1 MEAKLND
8 GATALMLAAHGGH
21 AAAIAALLAA
31 WAEVDAKDIDGTTA
45 LMLAAQGGHAAA
57 IAALV
62 AAGAEAKPQSSQAS
76 YLQKAARRA
85 NWTPSNSIQPLT
97 PQAGVVLTGT
107 ASEGEAPPPYRSAPD
122 FPPAAPPFTFL
133 PAPDVPLPPKK
144 SVSFSGGPSV
154 HE

>member
-1 MEAKLND
+1 VHQV
-8 GATALMLAAHGGH
+8 ALTQQQQQAEQQAQAFLSQRAHAGPPLAPSNP
-21 AAAIAALLAA
+21 
-31 WAEVDAKDIDGTTA
+31 
-45 LMLAAQGGHAAA
+45 QPSQPS
-57 IAALV
+57 
-62 AAGAEAKPQSSQAS
+62 KPQSSQAS

>member
-1 MEAKLND
+1 MHQV
-8 GATALMLAAHGGH
+8 ALTQQQQQAEQQAQAFLSQCASAGPPLAPSNPQPSQ
-21 AAAIAALLAA
+21 LS
-31 WAEVDAKDIDGTTA
+31 
-45 LMLAAQGGHAAA
+45 
-57 IAALV
+57 
-62 AAGAEAKPQSSQAS
+62 KPQSSQAS

>member
-1 MEAKLND
+1 MHQV
-8 GATALMLAAHGGH
+8 ALTQQQQQAEQQAQAFLSQRASAGPPLAPSNPQPSQ
-21 AAAIAALLAA
+21 LS
-31 WAEVDAKDIDGTTA
+31 
-45 LMLAAQGGHAAA
+45 
-57 IAALV
+57 
-62 AAGAEAKPQSSQAS
+62 KPQSSQAS
-76 YLQKAARRA
+76 YLQKAALRA

-122 FPPAAPPFTFL
+122 FPPAAPPPSPFTFL

-144 SVSFSGGPSV
+144 SVSFCGGPSL

>member
-1 MEAKLND
+1 MHQV
-8 GATALMLAAHGGH
+8 ALTQQQQQAEQQAQAFLSQRAHAGPPLAPSNP
-21 AAAIAALLAA
+21 
-31 WAEVDAKDIDGTTA
+31 
-45 LMLAAQGGHAAA
+45 QPSQPS
-57 IAALV
+57 
-62 AAGAEAKPQSSQAS
+62 KPQSSQAS

-107 ASEGEAPPPYRSAPD
+107 ASEGEAPPPYRSAPG

>member
-1 MEAKLND
+1 MHQV
-8 GATALMLAAHGGH
+8 ALTQQQQQAEQQAQAFLSQRAHAGPPLAPSNP
-21 AAAIAALLAA
+21 
-31 WAEVDAKDIDGTTA
+31 
-45 LMLAAQGGHAAA
+45 QPSQPS
-57 IAALV
+57 
-62 AAGAEAKPQSSQAS
+62 KPQSSQAS

>member
-1 MEAKLND
+1 MHQVALTQQQQAKQQAEQQAQQQAQAFMSQRANA
-8 GATALMLAAHGGH
+8 GPPLAPSNP
-21 AAAIAALLAA
+21 
-31 WAEVDAKDIDGTTA
+31 
-45 LMLAAQGGHAAA
+45 QPSQPS
-57 IAALV
+57 
-62 AAGAEAKPQSSQAS
+62 KPQSSQAS

-107 ASEGEAPPPYRSAPD
+107 AAEGEAPPYRSAPD

>member
-1 MEAKLND
+1 MTQQQQQAEQQAQAFMSQRANA
-8 GATALMLAAHGGH
+8 GPPLAPSNP
-21 AAAIAALLAA
+21 
-31 WAEVDAKDIDGTTA
+31 
-45 LMLAAQGGHAAA
+45 QPSQPS
-57 IAALV
+57 
-62 AAGAEAKPQSSQAS
+62 KPQSSQAS

-107 ASEGEAPPPYRSAPD
+107 ASEGEAPPYRSAPD
-122 FPPAAPPFTFL
+122 FPPAAPPPPFPFL

>member
-1 MEAKLND
+1 MSQQQQAKQQAEQQVQQQAEQQVQQQAQAFMSQRANA
-8 GATALMLAAHGGH
+8 GPPLAPSNP
-21 AAAIAALLAA
+21 
-31 WAEVDAKDIDGTTA
+31 
-45 LMLAAQGGHAAA
+45 QPSQPS
-57 IAALV
+57 
-62 AAGAEAKPQSSQAS
+62 KPQSSQAS

-107 ASEGEAPPPYRSAPD
+107 ASEGEAPLPYRSAPD
-122 FPPAAPPFTFL
+122 FPPAAPPPPPPFAFL
-133 PAPDVPLPPKK
+133 PAPDVPLPKK

>member
-1 MEAKLND
+1 MHQV
-8 GATALMLAAHGGH
+8 ALTQQQQQAEQQAQAFLSQRASAGPPLAPSNPQPSQ
-21 AAAIAALLAA
+21 LS
-31 WAEVDAKDIDGTTA
+31 
-45 LMLAAQGGHAAA
+45 
-57 IAALV
+57 
-62 AAGAEAKPQSSQAS
+62 KPQSSQAS

-107 ASEGEAPPPYRSAPD
+107 ASEGEAPPPYRTAPD

-133 PAPDVPLPPKK
+133 PAPAPDVPLPPKK

>member
-1 MEAKLND
+1 MHQV
-8 GATALMLAAHGGH
+8 ALTQQQQQAEQQAQAFMSQRANAGPPLAPSNP
-21 AAAIAALLAA
+21 
-31 WAEVDAKDIDGTTA
+31 
-45 LMLAAQGGHAAA
+45 QPSQPS
-57 IAALV
+57 
-62 AAGAEAKPQSSQAS
+62 KPQSSQAS

-122 FPPAAPPFTFL
+122 FPPAAPPPPPFAFQ
-133 PAPDVPLPPKK
+133 PVHAPDVPLPPKK

>member
-1 MEAKLND
+1 MHQV
-8 GATALMLAAHGGH
+8 ALSQQQQAEQQAQQQAQAFMSQRANAGPPLAPSNP
-21 AAAIAALLAA
+21 
-31 WAEVDAKDIDGTTA
+31 
-45 LMLAAQGGHAAA
+45 QPSQPSR
-57 IAALV
+57 
-62 AAGAEAKPQSSQAS
+62 PQSSGAS
-76 YLQKAARRA
+76 YLQKAAHVAARRA

>member
-1 MEAKLND
+1 MTQQQQQAEQQAQAFLSQRAHA
-8 GATALMLAAHGGH
+8 GPPLAPSNP
-21 AAAIAALLAA
+21 
-31 WAEVDAKDIDGTTA
+31 
-45 LMLAAQGGHAAA
+45 QPSQPS
-57 IAALV
+57 
-62 AAGAEAKPQSSQAS
+62 KPQSSQAS

>member
-1 MEAKLND
+1 MHQV
-8 GATALMLAAHGGH
+8 ALTQQQQQAEQQAQAFLSQRASAGPPLAPSNPQPSQ
-21 AAAIAALLAA
+21 LS
-31 WAEVDAKDIDGTTA
+31 
-45 LMLAAQGGHAAA
+45 
-57 IAALV
+57 
-62 AAGAEAKPQSSQAS
+62 KPQSSQAS

-85 NWTPSNSIQPLT
+85 NWTPSNSIQPLP